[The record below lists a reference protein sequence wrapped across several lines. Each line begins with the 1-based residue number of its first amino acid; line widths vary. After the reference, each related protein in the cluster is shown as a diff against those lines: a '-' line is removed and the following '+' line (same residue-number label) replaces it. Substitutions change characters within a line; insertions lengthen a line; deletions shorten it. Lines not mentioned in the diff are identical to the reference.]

1 MQKPQ
6 INDAVSSLTPPRL
19 DMDPISLFL
28 HYKHSPG
35 GLVSQTRLRSSALQK
50 AFLAELKPFQT
61 KLEKERKALQRAIDN
76 AEALC
81 LLLSTLGLSFDDQS
95 LMPRL
100 GTNHFTKS
108 AKPCAG
114 WA

>member
-1 MQKPQ
+1 M
-6 INDAVSSLTPPRL
+6 
-19 DMDPISLFL
+19 
-28 HYKHSPG
+28 
-35 GLVSQTRLRSSALQK
+35 SQTRLRSSALQK